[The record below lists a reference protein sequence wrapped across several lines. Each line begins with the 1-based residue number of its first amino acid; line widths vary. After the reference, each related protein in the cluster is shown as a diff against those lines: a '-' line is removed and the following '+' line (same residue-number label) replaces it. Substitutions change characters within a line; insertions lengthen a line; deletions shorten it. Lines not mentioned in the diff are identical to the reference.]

1 MVVVAAALLT
11 LAFLSRTQAVTV
23 QDRVIR
29 LEMRLRLRQMLP
41 PELHGRI
48 QDLTHRQLVALR
60 FASDA
65 ELPGLVRE
73 ILDGKLTT
81 GKEIKLRVKNWQG
94 GLAEGLNSWL
104 AGTSAPRR
112 LFLLDRR
119 HHLGGEEPA
128 QVAGAR
134 REEFR
139 RHRFDRR
146 RLS

>member
-1 MVVVAAALLT
+1 MAERVQTYKNHPRLLPAFHFFVLPVLLLNVLNEVRRAWRYPSEGSLFVVVVAAALFT
-11 LAFLSRTQAVTV
+11 LAFLSRSQAVTV

-29 LEMRLRLRQMLP
+29 LEMRLRLRQILP
-41 PELHGRI
+41 PELQTRI

-94 GLAEGLNSWL
+94 DWL
-104 AGTSAPRR
+104 RA
-112 LFLLDRR
+112 
-119 HHLGGEEPA
+119 
-128 QVAGAR
+128 
-134 REEFR
+134 
-139 RHRFDRR
+139 
-146 RLS
+146 